1 MTQHFTHMFYTST
14 RYESLMFHL
23 NLTIDIQAKTVVISV
38 EIDAKIVTS
47 MRQCFIYTVHT
58 VQLRQM
64 LQISHMHFVL
74 VLLFINKH

>member
-38 EIDAKIVTS
+38 EIDAKNCYLYETMFHLYSSHSSVETNATN
-47 MRQCFIYTVHT
+47 QPYAFCFSFAIY
-58 VQLRQM
+58 
-64 LQISHMHFVL
+64 
-74 VLLFINKH
+74 K